1 MPKVTLH
8 LFCHPYLPAVIVDG
22 RIRKVG
28 VKRDAVLRGPAGN
41 APPEPAGIYQN
52 RTSGTCRAFTPLP
65 CLGEK
70 SLTLKI
76 TVELICHLHPDI
88 LQDPGDYLLHVLV
101 HSHRH

>member
-1 MPKVTLH
+1 MLFSVVRLETLR
-8 LFCHPYLPAVIVDG
+8 LSRPVSIKIEPPGRVGLLRRCHASE
-22 RIRKVG
+22 K
-28 VKRDAVLRGPAGN
+28 
-41 APPEPAGIYQN
+41 
-52 RTSGTCRAFTPLP
+52 
-65 CLGEK
+65 K